1 MTGLMVSQ
9 MVAYDNMT
17 GSSLLL
23 SLTVS
28 IPKSGFT
35 GYWLKASVALL
46 VLANL
51 YRMLKLNRASSLSQQ
66 ICDAPN
72 LLV

>member
-1 MTGLMVSQ
+1 MISQ

-17 GSSLLL
+17 GSSLSLPLKL
-23 SLTVS
+23 SIS
-28 IPKSGFT
+28 KSGST
-35 GYWLKASVALL
+35 GHWLKASAALL
-46 VLANL
+46 ILPDV
-51 YRMLKLNRASSLSQQ
+51 YRMLKLNRASSMSQR